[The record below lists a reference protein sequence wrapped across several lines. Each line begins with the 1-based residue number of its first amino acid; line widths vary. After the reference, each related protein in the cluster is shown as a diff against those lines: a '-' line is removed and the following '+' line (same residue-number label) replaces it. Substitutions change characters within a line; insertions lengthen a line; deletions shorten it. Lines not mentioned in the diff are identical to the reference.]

1 MRSKGGAQHY
11 LTSTDGER
19 IGLIAGNGRFPII
32 FADNARKLGY
42 HVSAVAHEGETEPE
56 LANHVDRIHW
66 IKIGQLNKLIQAFKE
81 DGVHQ
86 AVMLGGIKKT
96 HVFTTVR
103 PDFRTLALAARLA
116 LWKDDEILREF
127 AKELERE
134 GIAICESTFGLEGI
148 LVEEGTLT
156 AGPSEKEWEDIRY
169 GWDVAQDIGRLDIG
183 QCVVVK
189 DRVVVAVEAVE
200 GTDEAIKRGG
210 ELAKDG
216 AVVVKRCKPQ
226 QDLRFDLPA
235 VGPRTIEVMASVKAA
250 VLAVEAGR
258 TILLDRE
265 MTLQK
270 AQSDRIAVVG
280 MVRKPIRAEGRRRG
294 DTVESGCDRSRTS
307 RPAPRTALCL
317 TSRGRSLV
325 GVKISPPSGLT
336 RSGTDTGRASMQIPT
351 NCCLTSMSSASPYRL
366 PPITPSRK
374 HACWPASMCWW
385 KSRSP

>member
-1 MRSKGGAQHY
+1 MNIV
-11 LTSTDGER
+11 TSLPQVNDGER

-56 LANHVDRIHW
+56 LASHVDRIHW
-66 IKIGQLNKLIQAFKE
+66 IKIGQLSKLIKAFKE

-96 HVFTTVR
+96 HVFTTLR
-103 PDFRTLALAARLA
+103 PDFRTLALATRLA
-116 LWKDDEILREF
+116 LWKDDDILREL

-156 AGPSEKEWEDIRY
+156 ARAPTEKEWEDIRY
-169 GWDVAQDIGRLDIG
+169 GWDVAHDIGRLDIG
-183 QCVVVK
+183 QCVVIK

-200 GTDEAIKRGG
+200 GTDGAIKRGG
-210 ELAKDG
+210 ELAKEG
-216 AVVVKRCKPQ
+216 AVVVKRSKPQ

-235 VGPRTIEVMASVKAA
+235 VGPRTIEVMASVKAS

-265 MTLQK
+265 IMLDK
-270 AQSDRIAVVG
+270 ARSARIAIVG
-280 MVRKPIRAEGRRRG
+280 IAKPE
-294 DTVESGCDRSRTS
+294 
-307 RPAPRTALCL
+307 
-317 TSRGRSLV
+317 
-325 GVKISPPSGLT
+325 PSG
-336 RSGTDTGRASMQIPT
+336 G
-351 NCCLTSMSSASPYRL
+351 
-366 PPITPSRK
+366 
-374 HACWPASMCWW
+374 
-385 KSRSP
+385 